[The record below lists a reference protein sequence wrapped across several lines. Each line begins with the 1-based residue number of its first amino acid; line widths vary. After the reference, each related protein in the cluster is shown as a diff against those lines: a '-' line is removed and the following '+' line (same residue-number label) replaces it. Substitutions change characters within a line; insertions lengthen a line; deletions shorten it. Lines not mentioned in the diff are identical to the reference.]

1 MNRKSLIL
9 LSLICLAGCHSPTRP
24 ESSELELAARAEW
37 AFASASLGLSIPAG
51 QPHSEAPDFMSDNPT
66 SRAPAVDDSQP
77 PDETAGDSTL
87 PVVRAYAPEWC
98 APAADFRS
106 WYSTVNPSIWD
117 VMGFKI
123 ELVPDDEIP
132 ESIGEVPA
140 FELNG
145 QIVVGWEGIETLKG
159 QLLSNPYKF
168 EGRRDRREK
177 RDHGV
182 PMGAVNQSDLIP
194 LILGNGVS
202 INRSGP
208 AVSIPV
214 GGGVQFIVPAGMQAE
229 ARQEG
234 GESVIEITAGNPTIR
249 LPWVGRIWPIK
260 VDGLRMSDGMLTVEL
275 DGWKDY
281 SIKVLP

>member
-1 MNRKSLIL
+1 
-9 LSLICLAGCHSPTRP
+9 
-24 ESSELELAARAEW
+24 
-37 AFASASLGLSIPAG
+37 
-51 QPHSEAPDFMSDNPT
+51 
-66 SRAPAVDDSQP
+66 
-77 PDETAGDSTL
+77 
-87 PVVRAYAPEWC
+87 
-98 APAADFRS
+98 
-106 WYSTVNPSIWD
+106 VNPSIWD
-117 VMGFKI
+117 VIGFKI

-159 QLLSNPYKF
+159 QLVSNPYTF

-177 RDHGV
+177 RDHDV

-281 SIKVLP
+281 QIRVLP

>member
-1 MNRKSLIL
+1 MKRYIL
-9 LSLICLAGCHSPTRP
+9 LSLICLAGCRPSTRP

-37 AFASASLGLSIPAG
+37 AFASASLGLSIPSG
-51 QPHSEAPDFMSDNPT
+51 SPRSEAPDFTSDNPS

-77 PDETAGDSTL
+77 PDETAGDSTS
-87 PVVRAYAPEWC
+87 PVVKAYAPEWC

-159 QLLSNPYKF
+159 QLVSNPYTF

-182 PMGAVNQSDLIP
+182 PMGAVNQSDIFP
-194 LILGNGVS
+194 LVVGDGISLE
-202 INRSGP
+202 RSGP
-208 AVSIPV
+208 EISIPL
-214 GGGVQFIVPAGMQAE
+214 GYRASLIVPAGMRVNAVQD
-229 ARQEG
+229 G
-234 GESVIEITAGNPTIR
+234 GETVVEIISGNPTVK
-249 LPWVGRIWPIK
+249 LPLIGKLWPIR
-260 VDGLRMSDGMLTVEL
+260 VEGFRLSDGMLTVEL

-281 SIKVLP
+281 QIRVLP